1 MMTTIQKWGNSLA
14 VRIPKAVAQDI
25 HLETGSSVNLTVRE
39 GRLLLEPQ
47 VKRVYR
53 LGELLK
59 HVSERNVHTEVDTGG
74 PMGNEVW

>member
-39 GRLLLEPQ
+39 GRLLLEPK
-47 VKRVYR
+47 VKQVYR
-53 LGELLK
+53 LGQLLK
-59 HVSERNVHTEVDTGG
+59 HVSKRNVHTEVDTGG